1 MPFRFYLLPILSFL
15 MSSMFSFSVIADTDN
30 SQPGQGMTTIML
42 KNASDVSSAVAEL
55 TAELEQQGFTIP
67 LIVNHSAAASSVDLE
82 LAPNQVIFA
91 RPPKFIEKRL
101 LRKSDTIGLDMPFK
115 LLVYEDSNG
124 EIKLSVNTL
133 GYLIDRHKI
142 GIRDLVLRMTDKLIE
157 QFGSL
162 ANEGLG
168 LISVESAQSVE
179 DTVQALQNAI
189 SVNPDVRIPLVL
201 NYKNSSSKKSHKR
214 EQKSF
219 PILIVFGNP
228 NVGTPLMQ
236 ADPRMGIDLPLK
248 FLVWQDQQGQ
258 VNITYNE
265 PHFIANRINLQGQ
278 DERLD
283 AIANILNKLALAG
296 AGGNS

>member
-1 MPFRFYLLPILSFL
+1 MPFRFYLLPILYFL
-15 MSSMFSFSVIADTDN
+15 MASMFSFSVIADTEN
-30 SQPGQGMTTIML
+30 RHPGQGMATVML

-55 TAELEQQGFTIP
+55 TAQLEQQGFTIP

-142 GIRDLVLRMTDKLIE
+142 GIRDFVLRMTDKLIE
-157 QFGSL
+157 QFGTL
-162 ANEGLG
+162 ADEGHG
-168 LISVESAQSVE
+168 LISVESSQSIE
-179 DTVQALQNAI
+179 DTVQALQDAI
-189 SVNPDVRIPLVL
+189 SVNPDIRIPLVL

-283 AIANILNKLALAG
+283 AIATVLNKLALAG

>member
-15 MSSMFSFSVIADTDN
+15 MASMFSFSVTADTD
-30 SQPGQGMTTIML
+30 SRQPGQGMTTIML
-42 KNASDVSSAVAEL
+42 KNVSDVSSAIAEL
-55 TAELEQQGFTIP
+55 TAALEQQGFTIP
-67 LIVNHSAAASSVDLE
+67 LTVNHSAAAASVDLE

-115 LLVYEDSNG
+115 LLVFEDSNG
-124 EIKLSVNTL
+124 DIKLSVNTL

-142 GIRDLVLRMTDKLIE
+142 SIRDFVLRMTDKLIE
-157 QFGSL
+157 QFGTL
-162 ANEGLG
+162 ADQGHG
-168 LISVESAQSVE
+168 LISVKSSQSIE
-179 DTVQALQNAI
+179 DTVQALQDAI

-201 NYKNSSSKKSHKR
+201 DYKINSSKKSHKR

-219 PILIVFGNP
+219 PVLIVFGNP

-236 ADPRMGIDLPLK
+236 ADPRIGIDLPLK

-258 VNITYNE
+258 VNITYND
-265 PHFIANRINLQGQ
+265 PHFIANRINLQDQ

-283 AIANILNKLALAG
+283 AIAYVLNKLALAG
-296 AGGNS
+296 AGS

>member
-101 LRKSDTIGLDMPFK
+101 LRKSDTIALDMPFK
-115 LLVYEDSNG
+115 LLVFEDSNSD
-124 EIKLSVNTL
+124 IKLSVNTL

-142 GIRDLVLRMTDKLIE
+142 SIRDFVLRMTDKLIE
-157 QFGSL
+157 QFGTL
-162 ANEGLG
+162 ADQGHG
-168 LISVESAQSVE
+168 LISVKSSQSIE
-179 DTVQALQNAI
+179 DTVQALQDAI

-201 NYKNSSSKKSHKR
+201 DYKINSSKKSHKR
-214 EQKSF
+214 EQKLF
-219 PILIVFGNP
+219 PVLIVFGNP
-228 NVGTPLMQ
+228 TVGTPLMQ
-236 ADPRMGIDLPLK
+236 ADPRIGIDLPLK
-248 FLVWQDQQGQ
+248 FLVWEDQQGQ
-258 VNITYNE
+258 IIITYND

-278 DERLD
+278 DKRLD
-283 AIANILNKLALAG
+283 AIANVLNKLALAG
-296 AGGNS
+296 AGS